1 MKKALV
7 FAGGGSKGAYQYG
20 AWKAL
25 REEGESFDLAV
36 GTSIGSINAGFSVQ
50 DDGEAAGEMW
60 HELNPDSVMTN
71 GMNFEKSLAAL
82 YEQRESIA
90 PFLKTYFKD
99 GAGADITPFL
109 NCLKKYANE
118 EKFFHS
124 PVDYALLT
132 VKSQGMQ
139 PLEILKKDIKPGYF
153 VQWLNASCACFP
165 AFPRCE
171 IDGQMYVDG
180 GYYDN
185 LPILTALRM
194 GSDDITAIDL
204 RPEGNHPAYMH
215 HPQVRYL
222 KPSKD
227 LGSFLCFDRQVLDS
241 LIQLG
246 YHDTL
251 RFFGRVK
258 GLNYFFDNS
267 ADQQSRRAPAARRF
281 LRQIN
286 AAELMYE
293 SNRRSVLSRAA
304 RSAPFIKSLL
314 PHLSGEGEDALFLAA
329 CELALSRTGAPD
341 DKIYTFDSVRENLL
355 TYYQEIRETVFFDLT
370 AAAEAIEK
378 RNEEKSR
385 SLLSELKR
393 NDPETEDYLIAL
405 LTRVLWDE

>member
-20 AWKAL
+20 AWRAL
-25 REEGESFDLAV
+25 REEGETFDFAV
-36 GTSIGSINAGFSVQ
+36 GTSIGAINAAFYVQ
-50 DDGEAAGEMW
+50 DDFDAAGELW

-82 YEQRESIA
+82 YEQRDSIA

-118 EKFFHS
+118 EKFFGS
-124 PVDYALLT
+124 SVDYALLT

-139 PLEILKKDIKPGYF
+139 PLEIRKKDIRPGYL
-153 VQWLNASCACFP
+153 VQWLSASCACFP

-171 IDGQMYVDG
+171 IDGQLYLDG

-194 GSDDITAIDL
+194 GGDDITAIDL
-204 RPEGNHPAYMH
+204 RPEGNHPAYLH

-222 KPSKD
+222 KPSRD
-227 LGSFLCFDRQVLDS
+227 LGSFLCFDRQVLDG
-241 LIQLG
+241 LIRLG

-251 RFFGRVK
+251 RFFDRARGRD
-258 GLNYFFDNS
+258 YFFDNS
-267 ADQQSRRAPAARRF
+267 PDQQQRRAPAAHRL
-281 LRQIN
+281 LRQLN

-293 SNRRSVLSRAA
+293 TNKRSVLSRST
-304 RSAPFIKSLL
+304 RSAPFLKCLL
-314 PHLSGEGEDALFLAA
+314 PHLAQEGEDGVFLAA
-329 CELALSRTGAPD
+329 CELAFSRTGAPAD
-341 DKIYTFDSVRENLL
+341 TLYTFDTIKENIL
-355 TYYQEIRETVFFDLT
+355 TYYEELRETVFFDLT
-370 AAAEAIEK
+370 AAAAAVG
-378 RNEEKSR
+378 RRSEEKNR

-405 LTRVLWDE
+405 LARVLWDE